1 MDFRVCYTWPQWG
14 FGRDGTGGANVV
26 TVLCLPARDHGAC
39 SHLSASLIPLGSLW
53 FSVCLASWVKFI
65 PTYLTVFDA
74 TVNGIIFLSLF
85 WYIYYYYSETQLTF
99 LCWFYILHLLLLVLS
114 FLVNF

>member
-39 SHLSASLIPLGSLW
+39 SHLSASLIPLGR
-53 FSVCLASWVKFI
+53 VCGFQCVS
-65 PTYLTVFDA
+65 PP
-74 TVNGIIFLSLF
+74 GLSLF
-85 WYIYYYYSETQLTF
+85 LRTLLF
-99 LCWFYILHLLLLVLS
+99 LMLL
-114 FLVNF
+114 